1 MSESNFSRGSWGWI
15 IRRTQWSALG
25 LSEEDFAKPK
35 IAVVNTS
42 SSLSICYG
50 QLDEISKHVQDGI
63 RAAGGFP
70 FEIHTLAPS
79 EALFACEGQGDSL
92 ATARTAIVQDIELM
106 VRGSGLEGMV
116 LLSSCDSTTPAHLRA
131 AVRLDIPSIVVPCGY
146 QTGTGGRSETNL
158 YDVYE
163 GFGAYLSGKS
173 EFEKI
178 DVLARN
184 AVGSPGVCP
193 GMATAST
200 MHVICEGL
208 GITLPGASPI
218 AGGSAKL
225 RRYAKSAGARAVE
238 LVRENL
244 TARQVIT
251 RESFINSIMVAVA
264 VGGATSAVTF
274 LEEVAADIGL
284 DLNTRQEM
292 EKCDGRIPMLLQ
304 DIIPNGSLQIE
315 EFEAAGGT
323 LGVMK
328 QLAERL
334 DTDVKTVGGG
344 KLRDHLDAA
353 TPPNEAVIRTLERPV
368 GDLPGIVIM
377 AGDVAPG
384 GAFLRPF
391 TSHNQKGLKGRARC
405 LEGLDN
411 AIHALQ
417 SNHIRSG
424 DVLVMHGLSNEFAS
438 LLYGAGLHDVAV
450 ISDSSIIGMGRGP
463 ILISEVRPRFDEGG
477 PISMIKDGDIIDI
490 DIESRQ
496 IQRVT

>member
-1 MSESNFSRGSWGWI
+1 MAETDFPRGSWGWV

-35 IAVVNTS
+35 IGVVNTS
-42 SSLSICYG
+42 SSMSICYG
-50 QLDEISKHVQDGI
+50 QLDEISKHVQHGI

-70 FEIHTLAPS
+70 FEIHTVAPS
-79 EALFACEGQGDSL
+79 EALFACEGQGDAL
-92 ATARTAIVQDIELM
+92 ATARSAIVQDIELM
-106 VRGSGLEGMV
+106 VRGSGLQGMV

-146 QTGTGGRSETNL
+146 QTGIGGQSTTNL
-158 YDVYE
+158 YDAYE

-173 EFEKI
+173 KFEEI

-200 MHVICEGL
+200 MHVICESL

-218 AGGSAKL
+218 SGGSAKL
-225 RRYAKSAGARAVE
+225 KRYAKSAGARAVE
-238 LVRENL
+238 LVHENV
-244 TARQVIT
+244 TARQIIT
-251 RESFINSIMVAVA
+251 KESFLNSIMVAVA
-264 VGGATSAVTF
+264 VGGSTSAVTF
-274 LEEVAADIGL
+274 LEEVAVDIGL
-284 DLNTRQEM
+284 DLNTRHEM
-292 EKCDGRIPMLLQ
+292 ERCDGKIPMLLQ

-323 LGVMK
+323 QGIMK
-328 QLAERL
+328 QLSDRL
-334 DTDVKTVGGG
+334 ETNVLTVGGG
-344 KLRDHLDAA
+344 TLRNQLDAA
-353 TPPNEAVIRTLERPV
+353 ALPNEAVIRTLENPV
-368 GDLPGIVIM
+368 DNLPGIVIM
-377 AGDVAPG
+377 NGDVAPG

-391 TSHNQKGLKGRARC
+391 TSNNRKGLKGRAKC

-411 AIHALQ
+411 AIDALR
-417 SNHIRSG
+417 SNQIKSG
-424 DVLVMHGLSNEFAS
+424 DILVMHGLSNEFAS

-477 PISMIKDGDIIDI
+477 PISMIKSGDIIDI
-490 DIESRQ
+490 DIENRQ
-496 IQRVT
+496 IRHLT